1 MRLYTLKSRNNNY
14 IWSDFQATS
23 SSTSFFNLIGFLN
36 LLSKA
41 DTFCKYIQSF
51 LFLASGQWQ
60 SEKRDA
66 SKEITVTNILIYS
79 FFTQS
84 TDIDPFYINNDMI
97 MWTLI
102 QSCIISFE
110 FWLDHT
116 VEVSFICPLL
126 AQIIFIRAF
135 VSLSKLVI
143 N

>member
-1 MRLYTLKSRNNNY
+1 VRLYTLKSRNNNY

-97 MWTLI
+97 M
-102 QSCIISFE
+102 
-110 FWLDHT
+110 
-116 VEVSFICPLL
+116 
-126 AQIIFIRAF
+126 
-135 VSLSKLVI
+135 
-143 N
+143 